1 MKKTL
6 LRVMIRNNLFSSIN
20 TIIFTREFNMKF
32 RLVIMCSVVALL
44 SIGLLTGNTNVAA
57 QTASTK
63 AQNPGEAY
71 LAANKLL
78 PGVTTTADGL
88 QYKVIKEGGGLRP
101 TDSDVVTVNYSG
113 KLIDG
118 TVFDSSY
125 DRGQPAT
132 FPVDGVIA
140 GWTEA
145 LKLMKVGAIY
155 ELVIPAKLAYG
166 KAGAPPAIGP
176 DQTLLFKVE
185 LIAIDK

>member
-1 MKKTL
+1 
-6 LRVMIRNNLFSSIN
+6 
-20 TIIFTREFNMKF
+20 MKF
-32 RLVIMCSVVALL
+32 RFVINCSVVALL
-44 SIGLLTGNTNVAA
+44 SIGLLTGSMSAAA
-57 QTASTK
+57 QSTGGSGSK
-63 AQNPGEAY
+63 VQSAGEQY

-78 PGVTTTADGL
+78 PGVVTTADGL
-88 QYKVIKEGGGLRP
+88 QYKVVKQGEGLRP
-101 TDSDVVTVNYSG
+101 TDTDVVTVNYSG
-113 KLIDG
+113 RLIDG

-132 FPVDGVIA
+132 FPVSGVIA

-145 LKLMKVGAIY
+145 LKLMKVGSVY

>member
-1 MKKTL
+1 
-6 LRVMIRNNLFSSIN
+6 
-20 TIIFTREFNMKF
+20 MKF
-32 RLVIMCSVVALL
+32 RHVIKCSVAALL
-44 SIGLLTGNTNVAA
+44 SIGLLTGNVCSAA
-57 QTASTK
+57 QSSGKVQTAGD
-63 AQNPGEAY
+63 QY

-78 PGVTTTADGL
+78 PGVVTTADGL
-88 QYKVIKEGGGLRP
+88 QYKVLKEGAGLRP

-132 FPVDGVIA
+132 FPVNGVIP

-145 LKLMKVGAIY
+145 LKLMKVGSIY

-166 KAGAPPAIGP
+166 KTGAPPAIGP

>member
-1 MKKTL
+1 MP
-6 LRVMIRNNLFSSIN
+6 IRNNLFSSIN
-20 TIIFTREFNMKF
+20 TTIFTREFIMKF
-32 RLVIMCSVVALL
+32 HLVIKSSVFALL
-44 SIGLLTGNTNVAA
+44 SIGLLIGSGYANAQPTN
-57 QTASTK
+57 TK
-63 AQNPGEAY
+63 AQTPGAAY

-78 PGVTTTADGL
+78 PGVITTADGL
-88 QYKVIKEGGGLRP
+88 QYKVIKEGTGLRP

-132 FPVDGVIA
+132 FPVGGVIA

-145 LKLMKVGAIY
+145 LKLMKVGSIY

-185 LIAIDK
+185 LLAIDK

>member
-1 MKKTL
+1 MP
-6 LRVMIRNNLFSSIN
+6 IRNNLFSSIN
-20 TIIFTREFNMKF
+20 TTIFTREFIMKL
-32 RLVIMCSVVALL
+32 RLVIKSSVFALL
-44 SIGLLTGNTNVAA
+44 SAALLIGNGYANAQPTN
-57 QTASTK
+57 TK
-63 AQNPGEAY
+63 AEPQSPGASY
-71 LAANKLL
+71 LASNKLL
-78 PGVTTTADGL
+78 PGVVTTTDGL
-88 QYKVIKEGGGLRP
+88 QYKVIKEGTGLRP

-145 LKLMKVGAIY
+145 LKLMKVGSIF
-155 ELVIPAKLAYG
+155 ELVIPSKLAYG
-166 KAGAPPAIGP
+166 KTGAPPAIGP

-185 LIAIDK
+185 LLAIDK